1 MDYGIKNKNVLV
13 TASSK
18 GIGKAVAEQF
28 ASEGCNIAI
37 CSRTK
42 EDLINTTLEIKR
54 KYGTEVIWCLCD
66 LTKIRD
72 IENTFD
78 IVSSNL
84 GNIDI
89 LVTNCG
95 GPTAGYFQELDDE
108 KWINAFEQ
116 VLLSVVRLCNLVVPG
131 MMNREWGRI
140 INITSVSVKQPIENL
155 ILSNSLR
162 SGVVGFAK
170 SLSNEVAKYSVTVN
184 NIAPGYTLTN
194 RLYELA
200 VTRAKTS
207 GRSHEEVFSDMA
219 KEIPMNRLARPE
231 EIASLAVYLASVQ
244 AGYLTG
250 NTIHVDGGL
259 FKGIY

>member
-1 MDYGIKNKNVLV
+1 MDFGIKNKNVLI

-18 GIGKAVAEQF
+18 GIGKAIAEQF
-28 ASEGCNIAI
+28 AAEGCNIAI

-42 EDLINTTLEIKR
+42 EDLINTSVEIKK

-66 LTKIRD
+66 LTRARD
-72 IENTFD
+72 IENTID
-78 IVSSNL
+78 IVNSNL
-84 GNIDI
+84 GQIDI
-89 LVTNCG
+89 LVNNCG
-95 GPTAGYFQELDDE
+95 GPPAGYFQELDDE
-108 KWINAFEQ
+108 KWQNAFEQ
-116 VLLSVVRLCNLVVPG
+116 VLLSVVRFCNLVVPG
-131 MMNREWGRI
+131 MMVKEWGRI
-140 INITSVSVKQPIENL
+140 INITSISVKQPIENL

-162 SGVVGFAK
+162 NGIVGFAK
-170 SLSNEVAKYSVTVN
+170 TLSNEIAKYSITVN

-200 VTRAKTS
+200 VIRAKTS
-207 GRSHEEVFSDMA
+207 GRSHEEILSDMG

-259 FKGIY
+259 VKGLY